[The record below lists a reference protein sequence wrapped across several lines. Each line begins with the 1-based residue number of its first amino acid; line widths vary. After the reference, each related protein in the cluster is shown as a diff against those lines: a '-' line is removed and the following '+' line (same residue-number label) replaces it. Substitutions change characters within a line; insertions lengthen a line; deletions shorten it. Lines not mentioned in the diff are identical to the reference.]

1 MITAGQFVDLL
12 KDFAPRLLVIV
23 HDNNSNT
30 VVPINNV
37 WISDNG
43 KRVYVIYVEGDENY
57 WYTGDLWNQLESY
70 KNNLE
75 VRFVAFA
82 KDGNTVITEFELDDF
97 GHRVYLDNLNQDVFM
112 ISGI

>member
-23 HDNNSNT
+23 HDNNNNT
-30 VVPINNV
+30 VFPINNV

-57 WYTGDLWNQLESY
+57 WYTGDLWDQLESY
-70 KNNLE
+70 KKNLE
-75 VRFVAFA
+75 VRFIAFA
-82 KDGNTVITEFELDDF
+82 KDGNTIFTDLELDDF